1 LCYRNGAMRDLIA
14 FTASVVYHGGV
25 DPTVGVYGIEGSKPG
40 AAADG
45 WSTDIALANG
55 FNTAMFQALSIG
67 TYDGGKNP
75 YNWPT

>member
-1 LCYRNGAMRDLIA
+1 LCYRNGAMRGLIA
-14 FTASVVYHGGV
+14 FTASVVYHRGV
-25 DPTVGVYGIEGSKPG
+25 VPTVGVYGIEGSKPG

-45 WSTDIALANG
+45 WNTDIALPKD
-55 FNTAMFQALSIG
+55 FNTAMFQALRIG